1 MEEHETFKNKFHQ
14 KVIFQSL
21 EDKKQTTCVYNYT
34 IQNTYN
40 EKKILFPSSAS
51 VSDKQIYYTN
61 PHYKTYHFFLNAGCY
76 CASPTFLF
84 AQNIDLKTTKQK
96 SNLPPYFRTSL
107 HSVDHLDS
115 RKLIAASPLGRTG
128 HPIWMIT
135 GSYSSGSIVSYS
147 VKRRHCGQPSWAK
160 DGLQVEACFKLRG

>member
-1 MEEHETFKNKFHQ
+1 MKLSKTSFIKKLSLKVWKIKNKQH
-14 KVIFQSL
+14 V
-21 EDKKQTTCVYNYT
+21 YT
-34 IQNTYN
+34 IILFKIHITK
-40 EKKILFPSSAS
+40 KKILFPSSAS

-107 HSVDHLDS
+107 HSVDHFDS

-135 GSYSSGSIVSYS
+135 GSYSWGSIVSYS